1 MPGMPQH
8 CQRSGGGRREQS
20 GWEETKLRKGDREI
34 GYAPQSNLGQGNIF
48 IFGDTEH
55 AKADAASSVKGDRF
69 GYETG
74 RTVGYKE
81 RGTDGSSNFGLGDIF
96 IFRKLIFAAA
106 AGHA

>member
-1 MPGMPQH
+1 MGRDRAEKGGMV
-8 CQRSGGGRREQS
+8 
-20 GWEETKLRKGDREI
+20 GDRERD
-34 GYAPQSNLGQGNIF
+34 YAPQSNLGQGSIF
-48 IFGDTEH
+48 IFGDSEH
-55 AKADAASSVKGDRF
+55 ARADAASSVKGDGF

>member
-1 MPGMPQH
+1 MV
-8 CQRSGGGRREQS
+8 
-20 GWEETKLRKGDREI
+20 GDRERD
-34 GYAPQSNLGQGNIF
+34 YAPQSNLGQGNIF
-48 IFGDTEH
+48 IFGDSEH
-55 AKADAASSVKGDRF
+55 ARADAASSVNENRF
-69 GYETG
+69 GEETR